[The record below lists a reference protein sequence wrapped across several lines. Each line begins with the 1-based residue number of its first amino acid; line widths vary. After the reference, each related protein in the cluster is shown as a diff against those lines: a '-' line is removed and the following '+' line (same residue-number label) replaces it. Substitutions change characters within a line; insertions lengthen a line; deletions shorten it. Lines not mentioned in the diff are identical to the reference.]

1 MRGRY
6 FKNKHVKSYLNIIG
20 SATVVTSAGGR
31 RNGFHMW
38 CRIRKSEEY
47 GSEESLEMFISSQLT
62 AL

>member
-38 CRIRKSEEY
+38 CRIRIQRSMVQKSR
-47 GSEESLEMFISSQLT
+47 
-62 AL
+62 